1 MSWYKN
7 TGDIVISTRIRLAR
21 NIKNLPFPH
30 KMNESQ
36 IETLCQDVKNIFIN
50 KKFSF
55 GKLNYISLENAGN
68 ELESMVE
75 RHIISPNF
83 AANAKNRALLISDDE
98 SVSIM
103 LCEEDHIRIQVIKG
117 TNTLKESYKIAKEID
132 KVINENLDIAYSE
145 NLGFLT
151 ACPTNLGTGLRA
163 SLMLHLPAIE
173 MHGGISSLVQSV
185 SKIGFTVRGLY
196 GEGSKAFGSLYQ
208 ISNQVTLGLLEE
220 DAVKNLDGIVE
231 QIINQEKTA
240 RKDFSK
246 EKLEDMVFR
255 ALGTLKSARIMSSSE
270 MGNLISLIKLGISEG
285 IIKDIEK
292 NLPMRLFIETA
303 PNMIQKSNGRMT
315 PLDRDCLRAKILREE
330 LKKGDLL

>member
-1 MSWYKN
+1 
-7 TGDIVISTRIRLAR
+7 
-21 NIKNLPFPH
+21 
-30 KMNESQ
+30 MNESQ